1 VERLRIL
8 QLKAARGWSR
18 QQAAHAFLINEQ
30 TLRSW
35 LFRVDEQG
43 ERALIQTAD
52 PVNKF
57 PDFVRYLVKQLK
69 ALLPTMGKVHLAQLL
84 ARAGLHLGATTIARI
99 LNETEPL
106 PDDAFGAAPEINVIS
121 TGVVTAT
128 YPGHTWHIDLTA
140 VPTWSGFWVP
150 WIPFA
155 LPQSWPFCWWVAV
168 AIDHFSRAVVGFSV
182 FFKRPTSAEVQRFLD
197 RAIHRTGR
205 PPKYVITD
213 KGTQFW
219 CKSFKRW
226 CRRKSIRPRFG
237 AVGKFGSI
245 AVVERFMRSM
255 KNECTRRILVPF
267 SSRWGWMLCDAN
279 SLSMFIGTTNTDRAW
294 RSAGARLVKST
305 MRFVPRI
312 RSQGSSRDRDGQ
324 SGVPARH
331 HKQQSREHA
340 ARSSVL
346 LSATWRAEN
355 ICPSLSRVAQPDQ
368 KSRIGVKPSRGRG
381 VLHRVHTMGLPP
393 RTINIRSR
401 RSSSCS
407 KRTSMAPKMGVLNS
421 LAYFTGR
428 SRSHVVEMREG
439 AGCILITLTTVELVT
454 AEREAV
460 VQAVRLGPGQLH
472 DPFQIGRTLSI
483 SPSLT
488 TK

>member
-1 VERLRIL
+1 VERLRVL

-18 QQAAHAFLINEQ
+18 QQAAHALLINEQ

-35 LFRVDEQG
+35 LIRVDEQG

-69 ALLPTMGKVHLAQLL
+69 ALLPTMGKVRRAQLL

-99 LNETEPL
+99 WKETEPL
-106 PDDAFGAAPEINVIS
+106 PGDVCAGAPEIDAV
-121 TGVVTAT
+121 TTCVVTAKH
-128 YPGHTWHIDLTA
+128 PGHTWHLDLTT

-150 WIPFA
+150 WMPFA
-155 LPQSWPFCWWVAV
+155 VPQSWPFCWWVAV
-168 AIDHFSRAVVGFSV
+168 AVDHFSRAVVGFAV
-182 FFKRPTSAEVQRFLD
+182 FFKRPTSSEVQRFLD

-255 KNECTRRILVPF
+255 KNECTRRILVPL
-267 SSRWGWMLCDAN
+267 GLDAMRRELAFYVHWYN
-279 SLSMFIGTTNTDRAW
+279 EHRPSMA
-294 RSAGARLVKST
+294 L
-305 MRFVPRI
+305 RI